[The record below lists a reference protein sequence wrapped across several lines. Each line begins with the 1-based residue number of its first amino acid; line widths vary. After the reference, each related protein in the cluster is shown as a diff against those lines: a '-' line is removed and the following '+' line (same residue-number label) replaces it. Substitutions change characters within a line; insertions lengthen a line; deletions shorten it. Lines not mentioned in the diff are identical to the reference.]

1 MASINGISIK
11 GMKNFLGHEGEP
23 LCQGNVYLNNKKL
36 GFWSQDSWGGP
47 DRFILDPKYSKAL
60 LDQAV
65 IARNPDK
72 AYHGTSGDRTYV
84 IEYNLEQL
92 LGDCVELAEEE
103 QSYKKAVKAGYA
115 AILLATDGVHQTTWS
130 LPHSY
135 AQLSD
140 ETLLEKLGPAIEKAK
155 EGFWQ
160 ESDVVKHAVK
170 IYRSPDDF
178 VIGDPIDLQE
188 ILVKKNLDSTL
199 IRAKNTADAQL
210 SHSRE
215 TSTEKDRS

>member
-47 DRFILDPKYSKAL
+47 DRFILDPKYSKTL

-65 IARNPDK
+65 VTRNPEK
-72 AYHGTSGDRTYV
+72 TYHGSTGDRAYV
-84 IEYNLEQL
+84 IDYDLEHL
-92 LGDCVELAEEE
+92 LGDCVELLEEE
-103 QSYKKAVKAGYA
+103 QIYKKAVKAGYSG
-115 AILLATDGVHQTTWS
+115 ILLATDGFHQTTWS
-130 LPHSY
+130 LPLSY
-135 AQLSD
+135 TQLSD
-140 ETLLEKLGPAIEKAK
+140 DELLKRLGPGIEKAK
-155 EGFWQ
+155 EGFWK
-160 ESDVVKHAVK
+160 ESEFTKHAVK

-188 ILVKKNLDSTL
+188 ILIKKNLDSTL
-199 IRAKNTADAQL
+199 TRAKNTADAQL
-210 SHSRE
+210 PHSRE
-215 TSTEKDRS
+215 ASTEKDRS